1 MFISKKE
8 KEQIWKALEELTETV
23 NRLRLDVEQAKW
35 GWRVSDGEPRR
46 KRGRPVG
53 SKNKPKVQS

>member
-8 KEQIWKALEELTETV
+8 KEQIWKALEEFTQIV
-23 NRLRLDVEQAKW
+23 NQLRLDVDQARW
-35 GWRVSDGEPRR
+35 GWRISDGEPRR

-53 SKNKPKVQS
+53 AKNKVKT